1 MLKSSATSELQKPK
15 DTSHHQSC
23 RLPSEHHSFQRST
36 SPSVTSCR
44 LVPLSKSSGSH
55 QARNSKSSINLLPAQ
70 STLVCGTGEN
80 EKTSTAK
87 LKYMASSTGQLVT
100 RMTHA
105 TPNDSVE
112 DMTGSSVRQL
122 LASSKGISVFFLVFI
137 QNMILT
143 LRFGGQY
150 KENCCVK

>member
-70 STLVCGTGEN
+70 STLVSGTGEN

-87 LKYMASSTGQLVT
+87 LKYMASSTGQLGT

-112 DMTGSSVRQL
+112 DMTGSVRQL
-122 LASSKGISVFFLVFI
+122 LASSKGISGFFLVFI

-143 LRFGGQY
+143 LPFGGNI
-150 KENCCVK
+150 KRTAV